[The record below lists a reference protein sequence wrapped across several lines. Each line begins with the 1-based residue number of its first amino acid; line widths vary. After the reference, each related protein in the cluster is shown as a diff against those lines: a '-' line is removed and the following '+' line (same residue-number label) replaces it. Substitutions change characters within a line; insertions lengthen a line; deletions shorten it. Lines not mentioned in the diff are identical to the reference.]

1 MANRPKNI
9 KRPWVADTKPFQRY
23 RDFSAFYNARAWRK
37 VGKAYLEAHPFCVD
51 CEAEGIVAKA
61 NVTDHKQGLGFLLDN
76 NLDPYDL
83 KELQGLCSKCHNKK
97 SGKESHRNRG
107 MG

>member
-9 KRPWVADTKPFQRY
+9 KRPWVSESKPFQRA

-37 VGKAYLEAHPFCVD
+37 VSKAYREAHPFCID
-51 CEAEGIVAKA
+51 CEADGYVVKA
-61 NVTDHKQGLGFLLDN
+61 NVCDHKRGLGFLIDN
-76 NLDPYDL
+76 NQNPYDWN
-83 KELQGLCSKCHNKK
+83 ELQSLCNKCHNKK